1 MAQVTA
7 TPADVTLS
15 YGTFSTSGS
24 ATISWTTPT
33 VPSGATIT
41 SVKLT
46 GTVTATNT
54 NTTAIKLNDQSLTV
68 STSGAAF
75 TIDLGTD
82 NSKTSLSA
90 SATKSNRFSSSSV
103 KFTNMT
109 YTVEYTEPTYTV
121 IFKDE
126 DGNVLK
132 TVTDATKSDRLSYI
146 EPDTAKEGYTFIGWF
161 DSDDKYID
169 SVNGDLTLIA
179 KYAENPTITV
189 QQNDGGSITYN
200 GTTYR
205 GDFSF
210 VIKYRNIAEFE
221 IAADDGYIIGYYID
235 NDPNDPNNSYK
246 WIHGGKT
253 FSLSYEC
260 SRPMTFIVKFVKED
274 TKCSV
279 TFKDYDGSILKSIS
293 DVPVKTYPNTLK
305 PDDPTREGYKF
316 TGWDPEIGYM
326 IVEDTVY
333 TAQYQECATLTI
345 KQNRGGYFICD
356 GDTTKYEGDQ
366 IFTFDDRIDM
376 DITIYPKEGYCTM
389 YTIQKDDGFGEE
401 GFMDEIESTGSFGTG
416 WQNIG
421 TNSFLQI
428 EYARISTLNNENI
441 IVNGK
446 YVREAYLGNK
456 PLKIYRGDDRIL

>member
-126 DGNVLK
+126 NGSVLK
-132 TVTDATKSDRLSYI
+132 TVTDVAKGERVKYI
-146 EPDTAKEGYTFIGWF
+146 QPSMSKDGYSFIGWRSE
-161 DSDDKYID
+161 SDPTGYTVDNVYSDI
-169 SVNGDLTLIA
+169 TLIPYFE
-179 KYAENPTITV
+179 KDPTITIK
-189 QQNDGGSITYN
+189 QTDGGYITYN
-200 GTTYR
+200 NTTYE
-205 GDFSF
+205 GDHSF
-210 VIKYRNIAEFE
+210 NVKYRETFKFDIDVKDGYKVAYYVMQSEYGSPLKRITISNGFGLSIDATMSYTVDIKYVKADSKFNIKFE
-221 IAADDGYIIGYYID
+221 
-235 NDPNDPNNSYK
+235 
-246 WIHGGKT
+246 
-253 FSLSYEC
+253 
-260 SRPMTFIVKFVKED
+260 
-274 TKCSV
+274 
-279 TFKDYDGSILKSIS
+279 DYDGTLLKTETVS
-293 DVPVKTYPNTLK
+293 LG
-305 PDDPTREGYKF
+305 DDPSSLAPSNPTRAGYKF
-316 TGWDPEIGYM
+316 TGWSPSLSDP
-326 IVEDTVY
+326 IVENTVF
-333 TAQYQECATLTI
+333 TAQYQECVTLTI
-345 KQNRGGYFICD
+345 KQNRGGYFLYNNV
-356 GDTTKYEGDQ
+356 KYEGDQ
-366 IFTFDDRIDM
+366 VFAFDSTIDA
-376 DITIYPKEGYCTM
+376 DITIMPNDGYCTL
-389 YTIQKDDGFGEE
+389 YTIQK
-401 GFMDEIESTGSFGTG
+401 STGYEDGMLDELGVTSSFDMG
-416 WQNIG
+416 WQSIG
-421 TNSFLQI
+421 DNSYLQI
-428 EYARISTLNNENI
+428 EYARLSMLNKENI